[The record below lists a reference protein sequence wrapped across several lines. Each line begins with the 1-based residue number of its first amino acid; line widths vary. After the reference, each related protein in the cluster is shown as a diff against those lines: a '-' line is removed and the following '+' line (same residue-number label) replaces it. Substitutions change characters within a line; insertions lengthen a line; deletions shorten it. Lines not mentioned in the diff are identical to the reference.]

1 MARVVGQLHVE
12 PGPVAITTDIKG
24 GRTVENTSVEY
35 TAASGFGLETY
46 YWNTGVTFGPCSPE
60 VVTVG

>member
-12 PGPVAITTDIKG
+12 PGPVAAITDIKG
-24 GRTVENTSVEY
+24 RRTVENPNMEY
-35 TAASGFGLETY
+35 TTASGFELETD
-46 YWNTGVTFGPCSPE
+46 YWIAGVPCGPCSPE